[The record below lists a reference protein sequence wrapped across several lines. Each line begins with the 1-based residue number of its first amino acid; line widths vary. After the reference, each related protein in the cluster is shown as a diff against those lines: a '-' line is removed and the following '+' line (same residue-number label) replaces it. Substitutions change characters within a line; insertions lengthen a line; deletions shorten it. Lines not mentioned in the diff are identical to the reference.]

1 MEKEVVKEELVTGPQ
16 EHAKKDTTGQE
27 DMDEGIVMEDAAKQ
41 PPTGKGS
48 LFYKFRELK
57 RKVSSHLPCIS

>member
-16 EHAKKDTTGQE
+16 EHAKKDATNQE
-27 DMDEGIVMEDAAKQ
+27 DMEKGTVMEEIAKQ
-41 PPTGKGS
+41 SPMGKGR
-48 LFYKFRELK
+48 LFYKLRELK